1 MPANTTTPEPALSPR
16 AGEYQQQLEA
26 LRRDALALTADLTD
40 DQVNWHPS
48 PDRWSIAQ
56 CLSHLV
62 LSGKQY
68 APGMAAAVEE
78 ARRRAGAGMAP
89 YRAGFISNWVV
100 RSMEPPPRLRVKTF
114 RALEPTP
121 LVGAA
126 AVTAEFLGTLDALA
140 DTIARLQGVDPGR
153 GRMRSPFLGVL
164 RLTLDQAIRLQLG
177 HARRHLWQAWQVRKS
192 PRFPAH

>member
-1 MPANTTTPEPALSPR
+1 MAANTTPTEPALSPR
-16 AGEYQQQLEA
+16 AGEYQRQLEA

-40 DQVNWHPS
+40 DQINWHPS
-48 PDRWSIAQ
+48 PERWSIAQ

-78 ARRRAGAGMAP
+78 ARRRAEAGMPA
-89 YRAGFISNWVV
+89 YRSGFIADWVV

-114 RALEPTP
+114 RTLEPSP
-121 LVGAA
+121 RVGAA
-126 AVTAEFLGTLDALA
+126 AVTAEFMGTLDALA
-140 DTIARLQGVDPGR
+140 DTIARVQGVDPKG

-192 PRFPAH
+192 PRFPGQ

>member
-1 MPANTTTPEPALSPR
+1 MPANTTTEPALSPR
-16 AGEYQQQLEA
+16 AGEYQRQLEA

-40 DQVNWHPS
+40 DQINWHPT
-48 PDRWSIAQ
+48 PERWSIAQ

-78 ARRRAGAGMAP
+78 ARRRAESGLPA
-89 YRAGFISNWVV
+89 YRSGFIADWVV

-114 RALEPTP
+114 RTLEPSP
-121 LVGAA
+121 RVGAA
-126 AVTAEFLGTLDALA
+126 AVNAEFMGTLDALA
-140 DTIARLQGVDPGR
+140 DTIARVQGVDPKG

-192 PRFPAH
+192 PRFPGQ